1 MHPRLT
7 DRGCQ
12 RVSSWCLHTCCAT
25 HSFNASY
32 PVLRVSGLAKRDAS
46 GRRPPD
52 ACRRHAFSHGR
63 CVSGFEHTYR
73 TGEESL
79 TVLNTSKP
87 PKRHSPLGD
96 KKMDEGRRLPC
107 VLAPDA
113 LMNLRAF

>member
-1 MHPRLT
+1 MHLVGDLRIPML
-7 DRGCQ
+7 GS
-12 RVSSWCLHTCCAT
+12 VSALLPISECE
-25 HSFNASY
+25 S
-32 PVLRVSGLAKRDAS
+32 P
-46 GRRPPD
+46 
-52 ACRRHAFSHGR
+52 
-63 CVSGFEHTYR
+63 HTYR

-96 KKMDEGRRLPC
+96 KKIDEGRRLPC

>member
-1 MHPRLT
+1 MHRGLMG
-7 DRGCQ
+7 RGCHI
-12 RVSSWCLHTCCAT
+12 VSARGIITYSVT
-25 HSFNASY
+25 HSFKASY

-73 TGEESL
+73 TGEASL

-96 KKMDEGRRLPC
+96 KKIDEGRRLPC